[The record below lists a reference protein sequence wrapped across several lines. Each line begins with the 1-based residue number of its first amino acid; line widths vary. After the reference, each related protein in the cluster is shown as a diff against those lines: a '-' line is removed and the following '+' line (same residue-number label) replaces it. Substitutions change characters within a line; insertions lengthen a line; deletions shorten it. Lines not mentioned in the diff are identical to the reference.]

1 MPIFPDRYWNIVRSF
16 TVFFFIFLLP
26 TQLGLHLWPAWTN
39 IDGLRV
45 DYLSPVISL
54 VNIVAIVLILL
65 FWKTRSLSWPI
76 YIPLLVIFLVCAN
89 TLLSLLPLQS
99 LYRWVSVFLIVFAI
113 RNLLKNGVYSREIF
127 LGMALGTCVQLIL
140 VLLQFFFQSS
150 LQGIWYWLG
159 ERAVYPWMPDIAQL
173 SLYGRQFMRPYGTF
187 SHPNAMGGFFLVIHF
202 LLQNGRL
209 DIPREKTRMQN
220 RLLSSLKYIAIIASA
235 LLVLMSFSRTA
246 IALFILLHI
255 ILVLRDPTYRW
266 CRFCQIV
273 RPIMLLAV
281 GAVFLQGQ
289 GDIFTSEKRWYLI
302 QRAFE
307 VFSLHLISG
316 TGWGAS
322 VVTTAGNYFQ
332 NIPLY
337 QPVHNIYLLWAVE
350 TGIIGVFVAVYFIG
364 RYRSILWHGL
374 SASAPLIAILLTGLN
389 DHYWLTQ
396 PQNIALCVFITLWL
410 LYQPNAQIDGK
421 MTSAESSRT
430 DV

>member
-1 MPIFPDRYWNIVRSF
+1 MMRSF
-16 TVFFFIFLLP
+16 IVFLFIFLLP

-54 VNIVAIVLILL
+54 VNILALVLVLL
-65 FWKTRSLSWPI
+65 FWKSKSTNHHFR
-76 YIPLLVIFLVCAN
+76 IPFLIIFLVCVN
-89 TLLSLLPLQS
+89 TLFSLLPWLS
-99 LYRWVSVFLIVFAI
+99 LYRWVSLFLIVFAI
-113 RNLLKNGVYSREIF
+113 RNILKDGEYTQEIF
-127 LGMALGTCVQLIL
+127 LSLALGTCVQLIL
-140 VLLQFFFQSS
+140 VLLQFFSQSS
-150 LQGIWYWLG
+150 IQGVWYWLG

-173 SLYGRQFMRPYGTF
+173 TLYGRQFMRPYGTF
-187 SHPNAMGGFFLVIHF
+187 SHPNAMGGFFLVVHF

-220 RLLSSLKYIAIIASA
+220 RLLSSLKYMAIITSA

-255 ILVLRDPTYRW
+255 ILVWRDPTYRW
-266 CRFCQIV
+266 CRFCQIA

-307 VFSLHLISG
+307 VFSSHLISG
-316 TGWGAS
+316 TGWGTS
-322 VVTTAGNYFQ
+322 VATTAGSYFQ

-337 QPVHNIYLLWAVE
+337 QPVHNIYLLWVVE
-350 TGIIGVFVAVYFIG
+350 TGIIGVLVAVYFIG
-364 RYRSILWHGL
+364 RYRSSLWCGL
-374 SASAPLIAILLTGLN
+374 SGTTPLMAILLTGLN

-396 PQNIALCVFITLWL
+396 PQNIALCVFLILWL
-410 LYQPNAQIDGK
+410 LYQPKEQIDGK
-421 MTSAESSRT
+421 IAPAESSRT
-430 DV
+430 DA

>member
-1 MPIFPDRYWNIVRSF
+1 VPIFPDRYWNIVRSF

-26 TQLGLHLWPAWTN
+26 TQLGLHLWPVWTN

-65 FWKTRSLSWPI
+65 FWKTRSSGWQLH
-76 YIPLLVIFLVCAN
+76 IPLLIVLLVCVN
-89 TLLSLLPLQS
+89 MLFSLLPWLS
-99 LYRWVSVFLIVFAI
+99 LYRWATLFLIVFAI
-113 RNLLKNGVYSREIF
+113 QNILKNDGYTQEIF
-127 LGMALGTCVQLIL
+127 LGLTLGICMQLIL
-140 VLLQFFFQSS
+140 VLLQFFSQSS
-150 LQGIWYWLG
+150 IQGLWYWLG

-187 SHPNAMGGFFLVIHF
+187 SHPNAMGGFFLAVHF

-209 DIPREKTRMQN
+209 DIPREKTKMQN
-220 RLLSSLKYIAIIASA
+220 RLSSSLKYIAIIASA

-255 ILVLRDPTYRW
+255 ILVWRDPTYRW

-332 NIPLY
+332 NIPLS
-337 QPVHNIYLLWAVE
+337 E
-350 TGIIGVFVAVYFIG
+350 
-364 RYRSILWHGL
+364 
-374 SASAPLIAILLTGLN
+374 
-389 DHYWLTQ
+389 
-396 PQNIALCVFITLWL
+396 
-410 LYQPNAQIDGK
+410 
-421 MTSAESSRT
+421 
-430 DV
+430 

>member
-1 MPIFPDRYWNIVRSF
+1 MPTIPDRYWNIVRSF
-16 TVFFFIFLLP
+16 TVFLFIFLLP

-54 VNIVAIVLILL
+54 VNILALVLVLL
-65 FWKTRSLSWPI
+65 FWKSKSTNHHFR
-76 YIPLLVIFLVCAN
+76 IPFLVIFLVCVN
-89 TLLSLLPLQS
+89 TLFSLLPWLS
-99 LYRWVSVFLIVFAI
+99 LYRWVSLFLVVFAI
-113 RNLLKNGVYSREIF
+113 QNILKNDGYAQEIF
-127 LGMALGTCVQLIL
+127 LGLTLGTCMQLIL
-140 VLLQFFFQSS
+140 VLLQFFSQSS
-150 LQGIWYWLG
+150 IQGIWYWLG

-187 SHPNAMGGFFLVIHF
+187 SHPNAMGGFFLTVHF
-202 LLQNGRL
+202 LLQSGKL
-209 DIPREKTRMQN
+209 YIFKEKKRAQHL
-220 RLLSSLKYIAIIASA
+220 LLSSLRYIAIIASA
-235 LLVLMSFSRTA
+235 ILVLMSFSRTA
-246 IALFILLHI
+246 ITIFILLHI
-255 ILVLRDPTYRW
+255 ILVWRDPTYRW

-273 RPIMLLAV
+273 RPIMLLTV

-302 QRAFE
+302 KRALD
-307 VFSLHLISG
+307 VFSSHLVSG

-322 VVTTAGNYFQ
+322 VVTTASSYFQ

-364 RYRSILWHGL
+364 RYRSSLWHGL
-374 SASAPLIAILLTGLN
+374 SASAPLIAILLTGLT

-396 PQNIALCVFITLWL
+396 PQNIALCIFITLWL